1 MLTLGDWCVPGHE
14 LRAVARPS
22 DFMLTHLALFGAE
35 DKDNAATWAAC
46 FDATL
51 QVLRNLRLLN
61 IRGATRCVQST
72 AATSMLLPVWM
83 GRAP

>member
-1 MLTLGDWCVPGHE
+1 MCQLPNTVVLLTLVQGVLPTLQVLTLGDWCVPGHE

-35 DKDNAATWAAC
+35 DEDNVATWAAC

-51 QVLRNLRLLN
+51 EVTFNK
-61 IRGATRCVQST
+61 
-72 AATSMLLPVWM
+72 W
-83 GRAP
+83 